1 MDSII
6 FNHQVSLEQWRPKHV
21 IDVVLSRPV
30 YKSGQIVEAKI
41 AISQTNQDP
50 YLGQVQVLLYTPHG
64 DLVYSK
70 AHRIRGSRNDEAY
83 TKKFNG
89 FVPDDHERG
98 VSFGDK
104 FTYQLAEHTVFGEW
118 KIVLRTDSGNT
129 SRTFSVVEHKPS
141 SVDVTVLLPPTVSL
155 SAATLSGTVTANFT
169 VDGSPVCG
177 NLTMAAVL
185 MDSKRKVLY
194 RQVWCCVTNSELTL
208 NLYDEKIGYTIQY
221 LLRRIFLYESWQQ
234 A

>member
-1 MDSII
+1 MDSVL
-6 FNHQVSLEQWRPKHV
+6 FNHQVSLEQWRPEHV

-41 AISQTNQDP
+41 AVSQTNQEQ
-50 YLGQVQVLLYTPHG
+50 YLGQVQVLLFTPHG

-70 AHRIRGSRNDEAY
+70 GHRIRGSRND
-83 TKKFNG
+83 KPSSNKFNG

-98 VSFGDK
+98 GSFGDRL
-104 FTYQLAEHTVFGEW
+104 TYQLAEHTVYGEW
-118 KIVLRTDSGNT
+118 KLVLQTNSGNT
-129 SRTFSVVEHKPS
+129 SRKFSVVDYKPS

-208 NLYDEKIGYTIQY
+208 NLHDEKIGYTIQY